1 MRLLIT
7 ICLHVR
13 YVWRN
18 SIDAQHMIHAQNDGG
33 CLNSLWGKNPF
44 HFVVYMEMKK
54 EAMRD
59 TVLLERQFGSELM
72 VNISPKRSF
81 KFTITQ
87 HSNLHFEIT
96 KQQSR
101 MTGLE
106 RLCFRFENKPLN
118 VHSGY
123 ITLVIRHGLCEML
136 ETISNWNS
144 LKEKLLKMYPNSY
157 SNKILL

>member
-1 MRLLIT
+1 
-7 ICLHVR
+7 
-13 YVWRN
+13 
-18 SIDAQHMIHAQNDGG
+18 
-33 CLNSLWGKNPF
+33 
-44 HFVVYMEMKK
+44 MEKKK

-72 VNISPKRSF
+72 VNILPKRSF

-87 HSNLHFEIT
+87 DSNLHFEIT

-123 ITLVIRHGLCEML
+123 IRLVIRHGMCEML
-136 ETISNWNS
+136 ETISN
-144 LKEKLLKMYPNSY
+144 
-157 SNKILL
+157 